1 MKKIRKTIRT
11 ARRRRTQGN
20 RKRTERTDV
29 AYDRSPKICRS
40 DKGAGEGVMF
50 MAFLRLA
57 QSFQQN
63 QNAGSNRYR
72 VIALLTG
79 TKAKSG
85 DGGRSVLNEGVKH
98 HPQGDGM
105 KCGGMVRVRKEGV
118 PHYP

>member
-1 MKKIRKTIRT
+1 MKEKFARPSERLEGGEPKEIGRGQRGRT
-11 ARRRRTQGN
+11 LRMTGHRR
-20 RKRTERTDV
+20 
-29 AYDRSPKICRS
+29 CRS

>member
-1 MKKIRKTIRT
+1 
-11 ARRRRTQGN
+11 
-20 RKRTERTDV
+20 
-29 AYDRSPKICRS
+29 
-40 DKGAGEGVMF
+40 
-50 MAFLRLA
+50 MAFLRLG